1 MDGDGFVDLTREVNW
16 GHSTNAAKR
25 DLGSNVATDYT
36 AEAWAGFHG
45 GRKLLAETAGRPLT
59 ADELTLLRGHR
70 DQAVLAWE
78 ACIAAT
84 VVHYINDTLQDMG
97 AIDTE
102 AYSFGDHA
110 KHWSELKGFALALQF
125 NPRSPLSD
133 SYFAT
138 LHALIG
144 QAPVLEDAGPT
155 ALQAY
160 GDDLRAARALVG
172 DAYSFA
178 ADNLGDDNGENGW

>member
-1 MDGDGFVDLTREVNW
+1 M
-16 GHSTNAAKR
+16 
-25 DLGSNVATDYT
+25 
-36 AEAWAGFHG
+36 
-45 GRKLLAETAGRPLT
+45 
-59 ADELTLLRGHR
+59 
-70 DQAVLAWE
+70 
-78 ACIAAT
+78 
-84 VVHYINDTLQDMG
+84 
-97 AIDTE
+97 
-102 AYSFGDHA
+102 
-110 KHWSELKGFALALQF
+110 QF

-133 SYFAT
+133 SDFAT